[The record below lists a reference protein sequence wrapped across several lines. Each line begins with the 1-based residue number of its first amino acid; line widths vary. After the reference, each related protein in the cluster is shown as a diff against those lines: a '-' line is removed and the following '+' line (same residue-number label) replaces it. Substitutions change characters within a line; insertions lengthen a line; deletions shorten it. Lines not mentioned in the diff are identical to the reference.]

1 MNNFFEKPS
10 ITEIRYKP
18 QISSGCAFRHN
29 IQPNAFLSRG
39 GVWPLRCIIFLPAV
53 NINLS

>member
-53 NINLS
+53 NINQS